1 MAGQDEAAV
10 DRVTIQR
17 VHDQLDVMARHWG
30 KHARHPNAIGRLAAA
45 LVYLQETL
53 AALDKEKV

>member
-1 MAGQDEAAV
+1 MAGQDEAAM

-30 KHARHPNAIGRLAAA
+30 KHKRHPSAIGRLVAAV
-45 LVYLQETL
+45 VYLQETL
-53 AALDKEKV
+53 DTLAKEA